1 MLGRVPPP
9 IGQFLGTES
18 PINGSAAADVM
29 SDAIE
34 HFSSLNQMILKN
46 EQSQSFNQQDSGLPL
61 NNGNEEPMMHMPSEA
76 VESAENGV
84 PGVSEEPQ
92 RVVMQ
97 HSRPSPH
104 Q

>member
-46 EQSQSFNQQDSGLPL
+46 EQSQSFN
-61 NNGNEEPMMHMPSEA
+61 
-76 VESAENGV
+76 
-84 PGVSEEPQ
+84 
-92 RVVMQ
+92 
-97 HSRPSPH
+97 
-104 Q
+104 

>member
-18 PINGSAAADVM
+18 PINGGVAADVM

-46 EQSQSFNQQDSGLPL
+46 EQSQSFNQQESGLPI
-61 NNGNEEPMMHMPSEA
+61 NNGNEDPMIHMHPGA
-76 VESAENGV
+76 VERADNGV
-84 PGVSEEPQ
+84 VGVSEEPQ

-97 HSRPSPH
+97 ESRPSPH